1 MAKGLKLKLSMNVG
15 TCMMQK
21 VNSLSFDEA
30 VVSILSAYAVTKLRH
45 SWHSE
50 QYRQKDSTCS
60 ALVIIC
66 PENKVDCK
74 VYFIIC
80 NFTI

>member
-1 MAKGLKLKLSMNVG
+1 MTYTVRSLEIIHTTSKFLPRVNDHCMAMGLMLKLSMNVG

-21 VNSLSFDEA
+21 FNSLSFDEA

-50 QYRQKDSTCS
+50 Q
-60 ALVIIC
+60 
-66 PENKVDCK
+66 
-74 VYFIIC
+74 
-80 NFTI
+80 